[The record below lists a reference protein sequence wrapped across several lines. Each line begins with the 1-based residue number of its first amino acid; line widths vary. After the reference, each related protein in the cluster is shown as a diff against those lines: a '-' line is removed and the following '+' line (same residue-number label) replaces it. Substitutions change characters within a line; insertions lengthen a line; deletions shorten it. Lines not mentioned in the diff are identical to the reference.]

1 MYYTIEELENNVGD
15 VCRQALSLGFKFD
28 LNNCISDKKY
38 YSVRIVKNELSFLI
52 FTSLIEDTYTV
63 SIDSFRN
70 GHLLNR
76 FNKKYY
82 LLNTCVITTDYE
94 EYLACKH
101 RHN

>member
-1 MYYTIEELENNVGD
+1 MYYKIEELESNIGD
-15 VCRQALSLGFKFD
+15 VCRQALSIGYKLD
-28 LNNCISDKKY
+28 LNNCVSDETY
-38 YSVRIVKNELSFLI
+38 YSMRIVKNELSSII

-70 GHLLNR
+70 GHLVNR

-82 LLNTCVITTDYE
+82 LLNPCVVTTDYE

-101 RHN
+101 RYY